1 MPGLREVAGVRGF
14 RRHPGGRIAAARA
27 KGALPVTAQIRLTL
41 LVLSLGALLALLPG
55 SALASGTKS
64 QRLVRSKA
72 FSTGAVSYAKR
83 LVGVPYRYGGSTPR
97 SGFDC
102 SGFVSFVYR
111 HFGIPL
117 PRTSY
122 GQFGTG
128 RSVARAALRPGDLV
142 FFDGVGHVGMYV
154 GGGRFIHAPS
164 SGKSVQVSSLS
175 ESWYRSRYVGA
186 RRLVAAPTRV
196 VAAKATR
203 LTAKQPLAAVARMLV
218 RGE

>member
-1 MPGLREVAGVRGF
+1 
-14 RRHPGGRIAAARA
+14 
-27 KGALPVTAQIRLTL
+27 VTAQIRLTL

-64 QRLVRSKA
+64 QRLVRSKS

-102 SGFVSFVYR
+102 SGLVSFVYR
-111 HFGIPL
+111 HFGITL

-154 GGGRFIHAPS
+154 GGGRFIHSPS
-164 SGKSVQVSSLS
+164 SGKRVQVSSLS

-203 LTAKQPLAAVARMLV
+203 LKAKQPLAAVARRLV
-218 RGE
+218 HGE